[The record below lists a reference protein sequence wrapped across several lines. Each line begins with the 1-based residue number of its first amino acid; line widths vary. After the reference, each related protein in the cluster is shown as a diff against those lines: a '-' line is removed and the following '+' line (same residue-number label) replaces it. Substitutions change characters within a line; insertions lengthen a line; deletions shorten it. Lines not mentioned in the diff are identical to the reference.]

1 MATLH
6 PPCRQPTPQAGWR
19 VRRPG
24 RKTPWRSTAHAGGT
38 HLLIINYTVVHLAVS
53 LQRDRWLLFTLTPP
67 ARLCCLPTKSH
78 PAPCP
83 HRWGHRPATGSRRHC
98 STLLCIVNCT
108 GGPLGAAVAAPG
120 HDPPCPSLGCHTRDR
135 HRALGKGGQGAD
147 AVTVGRLHG
156 PANCGP
162 HHWPPHAARWSSC
175 GPCASSAL
183 DWVCC
188 HALHQPWD
196 RVIAQSRT

>member
-1 MATLH
+1 MAALH
-6 PPCRQPTPQAGWR
+6 P
-19 VRRPG
+19 
-24 RKTPWRSTAHAGGT
+24 
-38 HLLIINYTVVHLAVS
+38 
-53 LQRDRWLLFTLTPP
+53 
-67 ARLCCLPTKSH
+67 H
-78 PAPCP
+78 PACQAVLPP
-83 HRWGHRPATGSRRHC
+83 HQEPPRSPPSPMGPQEPATRSRRDC